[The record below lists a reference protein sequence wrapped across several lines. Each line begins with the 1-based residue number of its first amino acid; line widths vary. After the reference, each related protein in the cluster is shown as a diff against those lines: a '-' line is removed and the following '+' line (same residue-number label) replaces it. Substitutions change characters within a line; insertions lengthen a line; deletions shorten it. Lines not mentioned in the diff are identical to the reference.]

1 MDVRGEH
8 PHVLIRIEIKNKM
21 KSLKRSYKCDPAG
34 IGLKRSYKCDPAGIG
49 LKRSYKCD
57 PAGIGMNCIEH

>member
-49 LKRSYKCD
+49 
-57 PAGIGMNCIEH
+57 MNCIEH